1 MIFRGRRSKIVDQWR
16 SGDGFPPIPRPNKQK
31 KSHEIGVS
39 SSRIVK
45 NNLKNQWFALM
56 FEKTSKNITKWI
68 DVRVLWRLAS
78 RAATTEGGRETG
90 RRSR

>member
-31 KSHEIGVS
+31 KSHEIGMS
-39 SSRIVK
+39 PSRIVK
-45 NNLKNQWFALM
+45 NKLKNQWIASM
-56 FEKTSKNITKWI
+56 IEKTSKNFTKWI
-68 DVRVLWRLAS
+68 DGEGVRQLAS
-78 RAATTEGGRETG
+78 RAATTEGGRETE